1 MPAIPPVAK
10 PNEFS
15 SIRKSL
21 PIYELREQILKL
33 ISENQVIKINNYN
46 RVEEGVRVCSDV
58 VLICVIFWHGFAG
71 IFILA
76 CSIVVLQ
83 N

>member
-33 ISENQVIKINNYN
+33 ILENQVITINYYN

-58 VLICVIFWHGFAG
+58 VLICVIFG
-71 IFILA
+71 
-76 CSIVVLQ
+76 VVLQ
-83 N
+83 EFLF

>member
-10 PNEFS
+10 PNELS

-33 ISENQVIKINNYN
+33 ISENQVITMKYYSH
-46 RVEEGVRVCSDV
+46 VEGGKRVCGDV
-58 VLICVIFWHGFAG
+58 FCVIFG
-71 IFILA
+71 
-76 CSIVVLQ
+76 VVLQ
-83 N
+83 EFLS

>member
-33 ISENQVIKINNYN
+33 ISENQVITINNYN

-58 VLICVIFWHGFAG
+58 VLMCYFWRGFAG
-71 IFILA
+71 IFVLA

>member
-33 ISENQVIKINNYN
+33 ISENQVITIYNYN
-46 RVEEGVRVCSDV
+46 LAEEGVRVCSDV
-58 VLICVIFWHGFAG
+58 VLICVIFWRGFAG

>member
-10 PNEFS
+10 PNELS

-33 ISENQVIKINNYN
+33 ISENQVITMKYYSHVEGGK
-46 RVEEGVRVCSDV
+46 RVYGDV
-58 VLICVIFWHGFAG
+58 FCVIFG
-71 IFILA
+71 
-76 CSIVVLQ
+76 VVLQ
-83 N
+83 EFLS